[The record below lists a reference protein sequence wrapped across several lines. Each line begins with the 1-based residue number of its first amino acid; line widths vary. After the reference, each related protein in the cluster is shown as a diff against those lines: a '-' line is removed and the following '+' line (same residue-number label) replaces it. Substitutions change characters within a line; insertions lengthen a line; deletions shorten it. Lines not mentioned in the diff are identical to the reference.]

1 MNDSF
6 LDSHMR
12 KALAQNPNLLRTLIG
27 LGLTLI
33 LLLAYAVYGATIN
46 TEIYVYESNSNETV
60 VSLDDAER
68 YYSPDDN
75 TTTWTWDADLNGV
88 NLTWVNLT
96 VVSLSSGSI
105 IAISNGEGLYSHPDL
120 GNPDADEF
128 SCTESCKKR
137 IEHRTNSTGEST
149 SIISLTNPDPA
160 IRGKGSVYADSQEE
174 ASKKATK
181 ILNSTFEPT
190 KVRITIIE
198 EGNRTVNPSVE
209 LTQVNE
215 SLYNVEMFEVDAATE
230 FLWALAA
237 VIGCFSMV
245 LVPSFTVY
253 FAARAKQKKT
263 ELKLESARINIEE
276 E

>member
-6 LDSHMR
+6 LDTHMR

-96 VVSLSSGSI
+96 VVSLSSGST

-137 IEHRTNSTGEST
+137 IEHRTNSTGETT

>member
-1 MNDSF
+1 M
-6 LDSHMR
+6 
-12 KALAQNPNLLRTLIG
+12 
-27 LGLTLI
+27 
-33 LLLAYAVYGATIN
+33 
-46 TEIYVYESNSNETV
+46 
-60 VSLDDAER
+60 
-68 YYSPDDN
+68 
-75 TTTWTWDADLNGV
+75 

-137 IEHRTNSTGEST
+137 IEHRTNSTGETT

-174 ASKKATK
+174 ASKKATE

>member
-6 LDSHMR
+6 LDTHMR

-96 VVSLSSGSI
+96 VVSLSTGSI

>member
-1 MNDSF
+1 MNDSI
-6 LDSHMR
+6 LETHMR

-96 VVSLSSGSI
+96 VVSLSTGSI

>member
-6 LDSHMR
+6 LDTHMR

-137 IEHRTNSTGEST
+137 IEHRTNSTGETT

-174 ASKKATK
+174 ASKKATE

>member
-6 LDSHMR
+6 LDTHMR

-198 EGNRTVNPSVE
+198 EGNRTVNPSVK

>member
-6 LDSHMR
+6 LDTHMR

-137 IEHRTNSTGEST
+137 IEHRTNSTGETT

-174 ASKKATK
+174 ATKKATE

>member
-6 LDSHMR
+6 LDTHMR

>member
-6 LDSHMR
+6 LDTHMR

-137 IEHRTNSTGEST
+137 IEHRTNSTGETT

-160 IRGKGSVYADSQEE
+160 IRGKGSVYADSQKE

>member
-6 LDSHMR
+6 LDTHMR

-120 GNPDADEF
+120 GNPDADDF

>member
-6 LDSHMR
+6 LDTHMR

-75 TTTWTWDADLNGV
+75 TTRWTWDADLNGV

-137 IEHRTNSTGEST
+137 IEHRTNSTGETT

>member
-1 MNDSF
+1 
-6 LDSHMR
+6 MR

-137 IEHRTNSTGEST
+137 IEHRTNSTGETT

-174 ASKKATK
+174 ASKKATE

>member
-6 LDSHMR
+6 LDTHMR

-137 IEHRTNSTGEST
+137 IEHRTNSTGETT

>member
-6 LDSHMR
+6 LDTHMR

-68 YYSPDDN
+68 YYSPGDN

-96 VVSLSSGSI
+96 VVSLSTGSI

>member
-6 LDSHMR
+6 LGTHMR

>member
-6 LDSHMR
+6 LDTHMR

-137 IEHRTNSTGEST
+137 IEHRTNSTGETT

-160 IRGKGSVYADSQEE
+160 IRGKGSVYADSQKE
-174 ASKKATK
+174 ATKKATE

>member
-6 LDSHMR
+6 LDTYMR

>member
-6 LDSHMR
+6 LDTHMR

-263 ELKLESARINIEE
+263 ELKLESARKNIEE

>member
-6 LDSHMR
+6 LDTHMR

-75 TTTWTWDADLNGV
+75 ITTWTCDADLNGV

>member
-6 LDSHMR
+6 LDTHMR

-137 IEHRTNSTGEST
+137 IEHRTNSTGETT

-174 ASKKATK
+174 ANKKATK

>member
-6 LDSHMR
+6 LEAHMR

-46 TEIYVYESNSNETV
+46 TEIYVYESNSNQSV

-68 YYSPDDN
+68 YYSPQDN
-75 TTTWTWDADLNGV
+75 STTWTWDADLNGV

-128 SCTESCKKR
+128 SCTDSCKKR
-137 IEHRTNSTGEST
+137 IEHRVNSTGEST

-174 ASKKATK
+174 AEKKATK
-181 ILNSTFEPT
+181 ILNSSFEPT

-198 EGNRTVNPSVE
+198 QGNRTVNPSVM

>member
-137 IEHRTNSTGEST
+137 IEHRTNSTGETT